1 MNSLTRTIILFAI
14 PALLPAHSLLADDP
28 QEVRDTNASQVA
40 EAWFVSLM
48 KGNTAVTTSLSEVPF
63 SFDRKQEVGDLK
75 QLRNIY
81 DQIVSKKGKRDLVP
95 SSIEVKSPEPEKVE
109 VVLMVG
115 DEGVLVL
122 IKPGDAY
129 KVIGFSD

>member
-1 MNSLTRTIILFAI
+1 M
-14 PALLPAHSLLADDP
+14 
-28 QEVRDTNASQVA
+28 
-40 EAWFVSLM
+40 
-48 KGNTAVTTSLSEVPF
+48 TTSLSEVPF